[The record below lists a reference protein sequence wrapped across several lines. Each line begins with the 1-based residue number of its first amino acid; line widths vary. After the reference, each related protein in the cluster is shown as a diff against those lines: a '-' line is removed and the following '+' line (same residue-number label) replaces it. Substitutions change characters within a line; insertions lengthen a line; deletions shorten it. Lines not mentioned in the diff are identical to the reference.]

1 MSKDFA
7 PFLLTPF
14 KAPPSLADSLRRSTS
29 GNCEH
34 PTPMKEPK
42 NPKIDG
48 APTTVISVPGQG
60 GKGSGGTNLTLAF
73 SDFDKQFQQYENDR
87 MRWLENQLSP
97 RREGA
102 GTGGGAPLQM
112 VSGSPSTLTI
122 TPTEVQQQGTSTIVW
137 TFTVSASASGAY
149 YA

>member
-1 MSKDFA
+1 MSKEFV

-14 KAPPSLADSLRRSTS
+14 QAPPSLADSLSRASS

-34 PTPMKEPK
+34 PTSLKEPK

-48 APTTVISVPGQG
+48 APTTSISIPGQG
-60 GKGSGGTNLTLAF
+60 RSGGSSLTLAF
-73 SDFDKQFQQYENDR
+73 NDFDRRLKEYENDR

-97 RREGA
+97 SRDGV

-112 VSGSPSTLTI
+112 VSGSPDTLEI